1 MQCTEHLSDS
11 AVSKADAMKWIAVDW
26 GTSRLRAW
34 LVDGANVVE
43 SASSENGMAGLAAD
57 GFEPAL
63 LALIDPWLESAQDVI
78 ACGMVGA
85 RQGWVEAPYRTTPCP
100 AAATDLIM
108 APANDPRLRVNI
120 APGVSQAAPPDVMRG
135 EETQIAGF
143 LMDLP
148 DFEGVVCLP
157 GTHTKW
163 VHVSA
168 SEIVSFRTFM
178 TGEIFALI
186 AEHSVLRNDIGD
198 GWIEDGFLEAVDE
211 AMSRP
216 EALASKLFSLRAE
229 SLLEGPAPNAARSRA
244 SGLLIGM
251 ELAAARP
258 YWLGRD
264 VAILGGGPQS
274 AAYEAALC
282 AQGAPITTASAEA
295 ATLRGLIALHNART

>member
-1 MQCTEHLSDS
+1 MT
-11 AVSKADAMKWIAVDW
+11 AMKWIAVDW

-34 LVDGANVVE
+34 AMDNVSVTDA
-43 SASSENGMAGLAAD
+43 ASSDKGMAGLSREA
-57 GFEPAL
+57 FEPAL
-63 LALIDPWLESAQDVI
+63 LTIIDPWLQSAADVI
-78 ACGMVGA
+78 ACGMIGA
-85 RQGWVEAPYRTTPCP
+85 RQGWVEAPYRTAPCP
-100 AAATDLIM
+100 AAAPDLVV
-108 APANDPRLRVNI
+108 APTNDPRMTVHI
-120 APGVSQAAPPDVMRG
+120 APGVSQASPPDVMRG

-148 DFEGVVCLP
+148 DFDGVICLP

-186 AEHSVLRNDIGD
+186 ADQSVLRHDIGQSTGE
-198 GWIEDGFLEAVDE
+198 GWIEEAFLEAVSD
-211 AMSRP
+211 AISRP
-216 EALASKLFSLRAE
+216 EALAARLFALRAE
-229 SLLEGPAPNAARSRA
+229 SLLAGPSPNAARSRA

-264 VAILGGGPQS
+264 VAVLGDGPQA
-274 AAYEAALC
+274 AAYEAALG
-282 AQGAPITTASAEA
+282 AQGAPVTTASAEA
-295 ATLRGLIALHNART
+295 ATLRGLIALMNERT

>member
-1 MQCTEHLSDS
+1 
-11 AVSKADAMKWIAVDW
+11 MKWIAVDW

-34 LVDGANVVE
+34 LMDEA
-43 SASSENGMAGLAAD
+43 SAIDSAASDKGMAGLNPDA
-57 GFEPAL
+57 FEPAL
-63 LALIDPWLESAQDVI
+63 LALVEPWLESAADVI

-85 RQGWVEAPYRTTPCP
+85 KQGWIEAPYRTAPC
-100 AAATDLIM
+100 AAAAVDLVT
-108 APANDPRLRVNI
+108 APTLDVRLTVRI
-120 APGVSQAAPPDVMRG
+120 APGVSQTSPPDVMRG

-143 LMDLP
+143 LMDMP
-148 DFEGVVCLP
+148 DFDGVICLP

-168 SEIVSFRTFM
+168 GEIVSFRTFM

-186 AEHSVLRNDIGD
+186 AQDSVLRHDIGD
-198 GWIEDGFLEAVDE
+198 GWVQEAYLEAVDD

-216 EALASKLFSLRAE
+216 EALAARLFALRAG
-229 SLLEGPAPNAARSRA
+229 SLLEGPSPNAARSRA

-264 VAILGGGPQS
+264 VAVLGDGGQ
-274 AAYEAALC
+274 AEAYVAALS
-282 AQGAPITTASAEA
+282 AQGAPVTTASAEA
-295 ATLRGLIALHNART
+295 ATLRGLIALNKART

>member
-1 MQCTEHLSDS
+1 
-11 AVSKADAMKWIAVDW
+11 MKWIAVDW

-34 LVDGANVVE
+34 LLDGASVAD
-43 SASSENGMAGLAAD
+43 SAASEQGMAGLAPT

-63 LALIDPWLESAQDVI
+63 LSIVEPWLEGAHDVI

-85 RQGWVEAPYRTTPCP
+85 KQGWVEAPYRVAPCT
-100 AAATDLIM
+100 AAAPDLIV
-108 APANDPRLRVNI
+108 APTSDPRMTVYI
-120 APGVSQAAPPDVMRG
+120 APGVSQATPPDVMRG

-143 LMDLP
+143 LMDMP
-148 DFEGVVCLP
+148 EFDGVICLP

-163 VHVSA
+163 AHVSA
-168 SEIVSFRTFM
+168 GEIVSFRTFM

-186 AEHSVLRNDIGD
+186 ARHSVLRHDIGD
-198 GWIEDGFLEAVDE
+198 GWVEEAFLEAAEE

-216 EALASKLFSLRAE
+216 EALAARLFALRAG
-229 SLLEGPAPNAARSRA
+229 SLLDGPSPNAARSRA

-264 VAILGGGPQS
+264 VAVLGDGAQA
-274 AAYEAALC
+274 AAYAAALN
-282 AQGAPITTASAEA
+282 AQGAPVITASAEA
-295 ATLRGLIALHNART
+295 ATLRGLIAMQSQRT